1 MTTIANIS
9 VRVRLGGTGSSA
21 KEGYVEALGS
31 NGQWGGICD
40 NGFDMNDAEVI
51 CRMLGFPFATLA
63 LASSDAADL
72 YGTAPSGNNFVLDG
86 LGCTG
91 NEESIFD
98 CQHKGE
104 WNENCVAKD
113 IAGVQCEA
121 SKL

>member
-1 MTTIANIS
+1 M
-9 VRVRLGGTGSSA
+9 GGDGSSE
-21 KEGYVEALGS
+21 KEGYVEALGI

-40 NGFDMNDAEVI
+40 DDFDVNEANVI
-51 CRMLGFPFATLA
+51 CRMLGYPEPGSLIGTAA
-63 LASSDAADL
+63 LASSTADDL
-72 YGTAPSGNNFVLDG
+72 YGTAPSGSNFVLDG

-104 WNENCVAKD
+104 WNEHCDATD
-113 IAGVQCEA
+113 IAGVQCET

>member
-1 MTTIANIS
+1 MLSA
-9 VRVRLGGTGSSA
+9 RVRLGGIGSSA
-21 KEGYVEALGS
+21 KEGYVEAKGT
-31 NGQWGGICD
+31 NGVWGGICSKK
-40 NGFDMNDAEVI
+40 FDLRDGHVV
-51 CRMLGFPFATLA
+51 CRMLGFPFATGIA
-63 LASSDAADL
+63 NDL

-104 WNENCVAKD
+104 WNENCKAKD
-113 IAGVQCEA
+113 IAGVQCNT